1 MPLFSIVIP
10 TYKNAEFLGGCLDSI
25 RSQTFE
31 DWEAIVVVDGSPD
44 DSANIA
50 MGYAELD
57 DRVKVINKTSNEGT
71 HLARRSGV
79 LTSTGDYVYLL
90 DADDQL
96 PLDCLAQL
104 ADVVTNTDADMIHY
118 GIRTIGVD
126 ISDAERIG
134 FENYINKPMSSLMG
148 PDIRDAAFDARRGY
162 LQDWR
167 VTQRV
172 YSSSLIKR
180 AFEEMTT
187 DRLGRAQD
195 GYEYFVIS
203 SIARKQITVNDV
215 VALDYFYGRGE
226 NGDRLL
232 EPSDFLRSARDF
244 QATIDAILEFA
255 KTQSHASAAA
265 EGARVKLTELLMN
278 DWHVRLTREDKLSC
292 LDELAKV
299 IGTENLACELCR
311 FARDEAYDAWVNG
324 YEIATDAPLRI
335 WLSAAESLVSEA
347 AECSNRY
354 DALHDAAAS
363 HLKSVDG
370 RTAKFESYSKQGIR
384 IFVSTHKD
392 VDRFDSD
399 ILQPVQVGSSRAKSH
414 LPYALRDD
422 SGDNISDLNPMYC
435 ELTTQYWA
443 WKNAEAD
450 YYGFCHYRRYFDFN
464 DERHEENEYGE
475 IMAGSINAAAQ
486 AKYCLD
492 DASIKKCVEG
502 YDVITTEI
510 KDLREFPGEVHT
522 PDAQYKAAPRLLY
535 KDLGHVIAILKEMHP
550 EYADDADAFLSGHRS
565 CFCNMFIM
573 RKEIFFEYCEWL
585 FPILERFVSET
596 DMSHYSKE
604 ALRTPGHLSE
614 RLFNIFYQH
623 HLRIGSGWK
632 TCQLQCVHFEYPDRT
647 EDFGPAQFADERH
660 VVPVVLAADNGYVPM
675 LTTTLLSMVENASSD
690 YNYDVVIFQ
699 KDIDWRR
706 QDLVRKFFSKY
717 SNVSV
722 RFLNVKRV
730 IDGYDLRTNNDH
742 ISIET
747 YYRFLI
753 QELLP
758 FYDKVLYLDSD
769 LIVRGDVSELFKTE
783 LGNNLIGAVRDI
795 DFAGNLN
802 MNDGERMEYART
814 VLEMANPYDYF
825 QAGVL
830 LLNTAELRKLKSV
843 SEWMSIV
850 SGSEYIYDDQDVLN
864 KYCDGRVTF
873 LDDAWNV
880 MIDCDNRVAR
890 VFSFAPSDQFDS
902 FQVAAANPLIVHYAG
917 YEKPWKMALCDQGTL
932 YWNYAR
938 RTPFYEELLVS
949 EPPSGP
955 AIALPNRAIGEGNPL
970 RKIMDPLMPV
980 GSQRREAVKAVVRG
994 LRGRR

>member
-10 TYKNAEFLGGCLDSI
+10 AYKNAEFLRGCLDSI
-25 RSQTFE
+25 RSQSFG

-44 DSANIA
+44 DSADIA
-50 MGYAELD
+50 LSYVELD
-57 DRVKVINKTSNEGT
+57 GRIKLINKPVNEGT

-79 LTSTGDYVYLL
+79 LASAGDYVYLL

-96 PLDCLAQL
+96 PPDCLAQL
-104 ADVVTNTDADMIHY
+104 ADVAANTDADMIHY

-126 ISDAERIG
+126 IADAERIC
-134 FENYINKPMSSLMG
+134 FENFINKPMGLLLDS
-148 PDIRDAAFDARRGY
+148 DIRDTAFDAKRGY

-172 YSSSLIKR
+172 YSAHLIKQ
-180 AFEEMTT
+180 AFEAMTT

-203 SIARKQITVNDV
+203 SIARKQVTVNDV
-215 VALDYFYGRGE
+215 IALDYFYGRGE

-232 EPSDFLRSARDF
+232 EPGDFLRSARDF

-255 KTQSHASAAA
+255 VEQPNASTAA

-278 DWHVRLTREDKLSC
+278 DWHVRLTSGDKLSC
-292 LDELAKV
+292 LDELSKI
-299 IGTENLACELCR
+299 IGAENLACELCR
-311 FARDEAYDAWVNG
+311 FARDEAYDAWANG
-324 YEIATDAPLRI
+324 RKVAADAPLRS
-335 WLSAAESLVSEA
+335 WLTAAESLVSEPV
-347 AECSNRY
+347 CHSDRY
-354 DALHDAAAS
+354 DSLHDAAEC
-363 HLKSVDG
+363 HLKSVDD
-370 RTAKFESYSKQGIR
+370 RTAKFESYNKQSVR

-399 ILQPVQVGSSRAKSH
+399 ILQPVQVGSSRAKNH

-464 DERHEENEYGE
+464 EARHEENEYGE

-502 YDVITTEI
+502 YDVVTTEI
-510 KDLREFPGEVHT
+510 KDLREFPGEVDT
-522 PDAQYKAAPRLLY
+522 PDAQYAAAPRLKY
-535 KDLGHVIAILKEMHP
+535 KDLGRVIDILKEMHP
-550 EYADDADAFLSGHRS
+550 EYAEDADSFLSGHRS

-632 TCQLQCVHFEYPDRT
+632 TRQLQCVHFEYPDRT
-647 EDFGPAQFADERH
+647 EDFGPARFGNKQP

-675 LTTTLLSMVENASSD
+675 LTTTLLSMIENASSD
-690 YNYDVVIFQ
+690 YNYDVVVFQ

-706 QDLVRKFFSKY
+706 QDLVGKFFSKH

-722 RFLNVKRV
+722 RFLNVRRV

-802 MNDGERMEYART
+802 MNDDERMEYARD
-814 VLEMANPYDYF
+814 VLEMSDPYDYF

-843 SEWMSIV
+843 GEWMSIV

-864 KYCDGRVTF
+864 KYCSGRVTF

-880 MIDCDNRVAR
+880 MIDCDNRVSR
-890 VFSFAPSDQFDS
+890 LFSFAPSDQFDS
-902 FQVAAANPLIVHYAG
+902 FQAAAANPLIVHYAG

-932 YWNYAR
+932 YWSYAR
-938 RTPFYEELLVS
+938 RTPFYEELLVG

-955 AIALPNRAIGEGNPL
+955 VISLPDRAIGEGNPL

-994 LRGRR
+994 LRGRH

>member
-172 YSSSLIKR
+172 YSASLIR
-180 AFEEMTT
+180 QAFEEMTT
-187 DRLGRAQD
+187 NRLGRAQD

-203 SIARKQITVNDV
+203 SMARKQVTANDV

-226 NGDRLL
+226 NGDCLL

-244 QATIDAILEFA
+244 QATIDAILGFA
-255 KTQSHASAAA
+255 ATQSDALAAA
-265 EGARVKLTELLMN
+265 EGARVKLIELLMN

-324 YEIATDAPLRI
+324 REIPADAPLRS
-335 WLSAAESLVSEA
+335 WLLAAESLVSEA
-347 AECSNRY
+347 ADHSDRY
-354 DALHDAAAS
+354 GALHDAAAS
-363 HLKSVDG
+363 HLRSVDG

-422 SGDNISDLNPMYC
+422 SGNNISDLNPMYC

-450 YYGFCHYRRYFDFN
+450 YYGFCHYRRYFDFH

-632 TCQLQCVHFEYPDRT
+632 TRQLQCVHFEYPDRT
-647 EDFGPAQFADERH
+647 EDFGPAQFADERP
-660 VVPVVLAADNGYVPM
+660 VVPVVLAADNGYVP
-675 LTTTLLSMVENASSD
+675 
-690 YNYDVVIFQ
+690 
-699 KDIDWRR
+699 
-706 QDLVRKFFSKY
+706 FFPWSKTH
-717 SNVSV
+717 
-722 RFLNVKRV
+722 
-730 IDGYDLRTNNDH
+730 LRTA
-742 ISIET
+742 T
-747 YYRFLI
+747 
-753 QELLP
+753 
-758 FYDKVLYLDSD
+758 
-769 LIVRGDVSELFKTE
+769 
-783 LGNNLIGAVRDI
+783 
-795 DFAGNLN
+795 
-802 MNDGERMEYART
+802 M
-814 VLEMANPYDYF
+814 
-825 QAGVL
+825 
-830 LLNTAELRKLKSV
+830 
-843 SEWMSIV
+843 MSL
-850 SGSEYIYDDQDVLN
+850 SS
-864 KYCDGRVTF
+864 
-873 LDDAWNV
+873 
-880 MIDCDNRVAR
+880 
-890 VFSFAPSDQFDS
+890 
-902 FQVAAANPLIVHYAG
+902 
-917 YEKPWKMALCDQGTL
+917 
-932 YWNYAR
+932 R
-938 RTPFYEELLVS
+938 RTLTGAGRILLES
-949 EPPSGP
+949 SSRSTQMS
-955 AIALPNRAIGEGNPL
+955 AFA
-970 RKIMDPLMPV
+970 
-980 GSQRREAVKAVVRG
+980 S
-994 LRGRR
+994 

>member
-50 MGYAELD
+50 MGYAGLD

-148 PDIRDAAFDARRGY
+148 PDIRDVAFDARRGY

-172 YSSSLIKR
+172 YSASLIKR

-232 EPSDFLRSARDF
+232 ELSDFLRSARDF

-255 KTQSHASAAA
+255 KTQSHVSAAA

-299 IGTENLACELCR
+299 IGAENLACELCR

-324 YEIATDAPLRI
+324 YEIAADAPLRI

-347 AECSNRY
+347 TECSNRY

-422 SGDNISDLNPMYC
+422 SGDNISGLNPMYC

-464 DERHEENEYGE
+464 DERHEENGYGE

-573 RKEIFFEYCEWL
+573 RKEIFFEYCGWL

-632 TCQLQCVHFEYPDRT
+632 TRQLQCVHFECPDRT
-647 EDFGPAQFADERH
+647 EDFGPAQFADERP

-706 QDLVRKFFSKY
+706 QDLVRKFFSKH

-864 KYCDGRVTF
+864 KYCDGRATF

-902 FQVAAANPLIVHYAG
+902 FQVATANPLIVHYAG

-955 AIALPNRAIGEGNPL
+955 AIALPDRAIGEGNPL

>member
-25 RSQTFE
+25 RSQSFE

-44 DSANIA
+44 ESANVA
-50 MGYAELD
+50 MSYAELD
-57 DRVKVINKTSNEGT
+57 RRIKVINKVANEGT

-79 LTSTGDYVYLL
+79 LASTGDYVCLL

-96 PLDCLAQL
+96 PLGCLAQL
-104 ADVVTNTDADMIHY
+104 ASVVAGTDADMVHY
-118 GIRTIGVD
+118 GIKTIGVD
-126 ISDAERIG
+126 ISDAERAG
-134 FENYINKPMSSLMG
+134 FESYINKPMSPLLGS
-148 PDIRDAAFDARRGY
+148 DIRDVAFDAKRGY

-172 YSSSLIKR
+172 YSAGLIRR
-180 AFEEMTT
+180 AYEAMTR
-187 DRLGRAQD
+187 DRLGRAED

-203 SIARKQITVNDV
+203 SVASKQVTANDV
-215 VALDYFYGRGE
+215 VALDYYYGRGL
-226 NGDRLL
+226 NGDRRLG
-232 EPSDFLRSARDF
+232 PDDFLRSARDF
-244 QATIDAILEFA
+244 QANIDAILEFA
-255 KTQSHASAAA
+255 ATQPNASDAA
-265 EGARVKLTELLMN
+265 EGARVKLIELLMN
-278 DWHVRLTREDKLSC
+278 DWYVRLTKEDKMSC
-292 LDELAKV
+292 LGKLSKI
-299 IGTENLACELCR
+299 IGAGNLACELCR
-311 FARDEAYDAWVNG
+311 FARDEAYNVWVNG
-324 YEIATDAPLRI
+324 HEIPADAPLRS
-335 WLSAAESLVSEA
+335 WLAAAESLASEQ
-347 AECSNRY
+347 ECRSNRY
-354 DALHDAAAS
+354 NSLHDAAVS
-363 HLKSVDG
+363 HLKSVDC
-370 RTAKFESYSKQGIR
+370 RTAKFESYARQSIR

-399 ILQPVQVGSSRAKSH
+399 ILQPVQVGSSRAKRH
-414 LPYALRDD
+414 LPYALGDD
-422 SGDNISDLNPMYC
+422 TGDNISELNPMYC

-443 WKNAEAD
+443 WKNVEAD

-464 DERHEENEYGE
+464 EDRHKENEYGE

-492 DASIKKCVEG
+492 DASIKECVEG

-510 KDLREFPGEVHT
+510 KDLRKFPGDVDS
-522 PDAQYKAAPRLLY
+522 PDAQYKAAPRLHY
-535 KDLGHVIAILKEMHP
+535 KDLRRVIDILKEMHP

-632 TCQLQCVHFEYPDRT
+632 THQLQCVHFEYPDRA
-647 EDFGPAQFADERH
+647 EDFGPAQFVDERP

-690 YNYDVVIFQ
+690 YNYDVVVFQ

-706 QDLVRKFFSKY
+706 QDLVRKFFSEY

-722 RFLNVKRV
+722 RFLNVRRV

-769 LIVRGDVSELFKTE
+769 LIVRGDVSELFKVE
-783 LGNNLIGAVRDI
+783 LGDNLIGAVRDI
-795 DFAGNLN
+795 DFTGNLN
-802 MNDGERMEYART
+802 MNDGERMEYARDI
-814 VLEMANPYDYF
+814 LEMGNPYDYF

-873 LDDAWNV
+873 LDDVWNV
-880 MIDCDNRVAR
+880 MIDCDNRVSR

-902 FQVAAANPLIVHYAG
+902 YHAAATNPLIVHYAG

-932 YWNYAR
+932 YWSYAR

-949 EPPSGP
+949 EPSSGP
-955 AIALPNRAIGEGNPL
+955 AITLPNRAIGEGNPL
-970 RKIMDPLMPV
+970 RKIMDPLMPL